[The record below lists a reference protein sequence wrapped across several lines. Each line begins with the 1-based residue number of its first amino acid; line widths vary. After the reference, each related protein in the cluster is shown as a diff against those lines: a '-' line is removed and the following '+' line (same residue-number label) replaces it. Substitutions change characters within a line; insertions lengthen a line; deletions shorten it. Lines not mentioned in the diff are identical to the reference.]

1 MVGITIAALL
11 AINAVVITVSMVEN
25 FNYFSKFK
33 EKDL

>member
-1 MVGITIAALL
+1 MGITIAALL

-25 FNYFSKFK
+25 FKYFSNFK